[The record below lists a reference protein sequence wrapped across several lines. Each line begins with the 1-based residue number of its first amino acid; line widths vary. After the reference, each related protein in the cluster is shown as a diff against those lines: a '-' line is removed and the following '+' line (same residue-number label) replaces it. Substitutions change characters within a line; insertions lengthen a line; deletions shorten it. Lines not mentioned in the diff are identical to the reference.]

1 MIESRYWKEE
11 LDRIAECIRRVP
23 KPRRYSER
31 HLFTVTRDLMTGF
44 FILRRL
50 IELHKVS
57 SKTKDHVMTL
67 FSYPVQIDS
76 SRWKS
81 YSVHDIDE
89 TYNLDKQRKESKKAD
104 YVANQFIH
112 SATIYV
118 TRDTSRNWSDVL
130 ITSDYNKKKCLW
142 QISVAEIEALFR
154 IAAQDYPHSFQ
165 STYNFKTQEWDVT
178 TN

>member
-11 LDRIAECIRRVP
+11 LDRIAESIRCVP
-23 KPRRYSER
+23 KPKRFSER
-31 HLFTVTRDLMTGF
+31 YLFTVTRDLMTGF

-57 SKTKDHVMTL
+57 SKTKGHVVTL
-67 FSYPVQIDS
+67 LSYPVQIDS

-89 TYNLDKQRKESKKAD
+89 TYNLDRERKERKKAN

-118 TRDTSRNWSDVL
+118 MRDTTRNWSDVL
-130 ITSDYNKKKCLW
+130 ITSDYDKKKCLW
-142 QISVAEIEALFR
+142 RIPVAEIESLFR
-154 IAAQDYPHSFQ
+154 IAAHDYPQSIH
-165 STYNFKTQEWDVT
+165 STYNFETKDWDVT